1 MKSSVEDFKSPN
13 GHNFIADYN
22 YYVMPA
28 DVFDAVKILCHTASV
43 CFAQTAGSCDA
54 RGRP

>member
-1 MKSSVEDFKSPN
+1 MEDFKSPN

-28 DVFDAVKILCHTASV
+28 DVFDAVKMLCHTASV
-43 CFAQTAGSCDA
+43 CFARMAGICDA
-54 RGRP
+54 